1 MNPAFHIICFLKL
14 KLLFKGKFGL
24 SKFAPSAF
32 LDGANIGHSS
42 FVNSEKNYIFF
53 YKTLWGIYEGNLNP
67 APKLKN
73 FSISL
78 FNFSS
83 QRKFQK
89 CPDLP
94 LGTVFIMQLCWWPQ
108 CLLYGLINI
117 VMNNAFIIHKANSE
131 GSTPQPSKMDF
142 FMTVAWELA
151 RPQALHKY
159 IVSK

>member
-1 MNPAFHIICFLKL
+1 M
-14 KLLFKGKFGL
+14 FKGKFGL

-67 APKLKN
+67 APKLKK

-94 LGTVFIMQLCWWPQ
+94 HGTVCIIWLDRGQLGTGNVEMGKF
-108 CLLYGLINI
+108 
-117 VMNNAFIIHKANSE
+117 
-131 GSTPQPSKMDF
+131 
-142 FMTVAWELA
+142 
-151 RPQALHKY
+151 
-159 IVSK
+159 